1 MWLGLALL
9 SLAAA
14 TDLTDC
20 LRRKDFDGPC
30 LWLYL
35 SKVLGYFLVILSFGL
50 KVPQIGKIVAS
61 KSVAGLSAVSFYVE
75 VYSFGLL
82 SAYCL
87 HQSQPWNT
95 FGDNIILGAQ
105 CVGQVLLLWRYG
117 QFSLLHRVLVSAQFG
132 AVFAYLAYGEVP
144 DVCWRLIIAS
154 NLPINTVVKGSQ
166 MLANYR
172 NQSTGQ
178 LSLGT
183 ISLSFLGTCIRI
195 LTSAVETSDFQ
206 LLLNYL
212 IGTCYNAI
220 LLGQIFYYAPKSKV
234 H

>member
-1 MWLGLALL
+1 MRLELVLL

-14 TDLTDC
+14 ADLKDC
-20 LRRKDFDGPC
+20 LHRKDFNGEC
-30 LWLYL
+30 LWLFL
-35 SKVLGYFLVILSFGL
+35 SKVLGYFLVALSFGL

-61 KSVAGLSAVSFYVE
+61 KSIVGLSAVSFYVE

-87 HQSQPWNT
+87 HQNQPLNT

-105 CVGQVLLLWRYG
+105 CVIQVLLLWRYG
-117 QFSLLHRVLVSAQFG
+117 QFTLLHRVIVSAQFV
-132 AVFAYLAYGEVP
+132 AVFAYLAYGDVP
-144 DVCWRLIIAS
+144 DVVWSLIITS

-212 IGTCYNAI
+212 IGTSYNAI
-220 LLGQIFYYAPKSKV
+220 LLGQIFYYAPKSKTY
-234 H
+234 